1 MELAL
6 THEETRI
13 FMPQSSVERE
23 QQKPLVRRFWHTARG
38 FWSSEKSWKVA
49 WLMTACLILLVVGQL
64 FFQYQ
69 LNLWNKAI
77 FDAMEKKDGATVLH
91 QAIIFIPLAAGSIAV
106 AVSVV
111 YARMRTQRRWRAWL
125 TEHTMTRWL
134 DKGRYY
140 QLNLIEG
147 DHKNPEARIAE
158 DIRIAT
164 EQPVDFAVGI
174 LSAVLTSVTFMGVLW
189 SVGGSLTVPFGGSNI
204 TIPGYLVIAVL
215 IYCLIISGLMMVIA
229 RSFVP
234 TAERKNQVEAE
245 FRFALTRVREY
256 GESIAILGGEKE
268 ERAGLDALLHKV
280 ITTWAKMAGQYMR
293 TMFVSHGNF
302 VIASVIPVILCAP
315 KYLSGEMT
323 LGTVMQASAAFIQVQ
338 YAFNWIVDNYPRLA
352 EWTASARRASNLLVA
367 IDGLNHIED
376 SEVGAIGR
384 GEDDNAAIR
393 LKDVSVALSDGTVV
407 VDDADVTVE
416 LGERVLVQGESG
428 TGKSTLVRAIAG
440 LWPWGEG
447 EITLRPGAK
456 MFLMPQ
462 KPYIPLGTLRR
473 AATYPQHADD
483 FEDEEIADAL
493 KAVGLEHLVEKIDD
507 KDAKWDRTLSGGEQ
521 QRLAFARLFLH
532 KPDIVVMDEA
542 TSALDPDSQTMLMNL
557 VKERLPETAIV
568 SVGHRPELEAFH
580 ERKVNLVRREG
591 GAKLITGE
599 VVAPPISIVS
609 ALMKRWRAPAAASP
623 ATPTASNAEPSRRR
637 DAEPSRR
644 RDAA

>member
-1 MELAL
+1 MSQ
-6 THEETRI
+6 TT
-13 FMPQSSVERE
+13 VERE
-23 QQKPLVRRFWHTARG
+23 QQKPLVRRFWRTARG

-49 WLMTACLILLVVGQL
+49 WLMTACLIALVIGQL
-64 FFQYQ
+64 IFQYQ
-69 LNLWNKAI
+69 LNLWNRAI
-77 FDAMEKKDGATVLH
+77 FDALEKKDAATVLR
-91 QAIIFIPLAAGSIAV
+91 QAMIFVPLAAGSIAV
-106 AVSVV
+106 AVSIV

-125 TEHTMTRWL
+125 TEHTITRWL
-134 DKGRYY
+134 AKGRYY

-147 DHKNPEARIAE
+147 DHKNPEARIAD

-189 SVGGSLTVPFGGSNI
+189 SVGGSLTIGLGGS
-204 TIPGYLVIAVL
+204 TFYIPGYLVIAVV
-215 IYCLIISGLMMVIA
+215 IYCIVISGLMMVIA

-234 TAERKNQVEAE
+234 TAETKNQTEAE
-245 FRFALTRVREY
+245 FRAALTRVREY

-268 ERAGLDALLHKV
+268 ERAGLDKLLSKV
-280 ITTWAKMAGQYMR
+280 IVTWAKMAGQYMR

-302 VIASVIPVILCAP
+302 VIASVIPVILCSP
-315 KYLSGEMT
+315 KYLAGEMS
-323 LGTVMQASAAFIQVQ
+323 LGTVMQAAAAFIQVQ

-367 IDGLNHIED
+367 IDGLDHVED
-376 SEVGAIGR
+376 SQVGAISR
-384 GEDDNAAIR
+384 AEGEGAAIR

-407 VDDADVTVE
+407 VDDADVTVQF
-416 LGERVLVQGESG
+416 GEKVLVAGESG

-447 EITLRPGAK
+447 EITLQPGAN

-473 AATYPQHADD
+473 ATTYPRHAEDFDD
-483 FEDEEIADAL
+483 KEIAEVL
-493 KAVGLEHLVEKIDD
+493 ETVGLDHLVEKLDD
-507 KDAKWDRTLSGGEQ
+507 EEAKWDRTLSGGEQ

-532 KPDIVVMDEA
+532 EPDIVVMDEA
-542 TSALDPDSQTMLMNL
+542 TSALDPESQAMLMNAL
-557 VKERLPETAIV
+557 SERLPKTAVI

-580 ERKVNLVRREG
+580 ERKVNLVRRKG
-591 GAKLITGE
+591 GARLMTGD

-623 ATPTASNAEPSRRR
+623 ATPTASEPDRRR
-637 DAEPSRR
+637 P
-644 RDAA
+644 AA